1 MPYVVV
7 DNFSGGLD
15 SRRHVLN
22 SKTGTLAVLKNAHIT
37 RGGEIE
43 KRKAFVEYA
52 DVSEYTLGV
61 QTFGLE
67 ATADGIYVFGD
78 VPVPAS
84 LPPGVIYQRLLHPDL
99 LSAYPEGGAMSKV
112 VHSTVYGG
120 KTFVIAEY
128 TQDSKKRMAFYD
140 GVPIKDWYEGYYG
153 NYFYGSFYQE
163 NLEGVGIIGKLAS
176 YFPAGNYTAAVVT
189 LSDPNIGTWNALDV
203 TGPSGKPF
211 TLTANIEGEYEGGNL
226 SDIPI
231 APTVSTAIT
240 QTHKEA
246 IPETLSKGSFSITGG
261 STTAA
266 NAARGGRYIDAAG
279 LPGIR
284 SIRIGASSATANNGL
299 DLIGWGG
306 ATGLKYNTYAV
317 TDPYGSDAGAL
328 LWNIRKAIND
338 NTSAGLAHGYSARWA
353 SYGGWSGPDPAAVWI
368 DAPSA
373 LGSGANGL
381 LVQIEFDSNP
391 HNISGI
397 SELVDPA
404 TIAVSPYDNQRHI
417 ATFGVLANGS
427 FNRINSVKVDGVEI
441 LGSPVSWETSHG
453 ATASAVATQINSY
466 TSATEYTAS
475 VTDGS
480 KVVLTGS
487 AGSGKTP
494 NGRVISV
501 ETEGTIVVS
510 GITSF
515 SGGVNTVAAVPQI
528 TRVTLDIDYYG
539 LPVKAG
545 AKYGLTI
552 IDPDNPSVPI
562 IVGASRVAGKN
573 PYFSITYKAKE
584 YVGVGSTLYFSAIN
598 DATKWDIYD
607 TGSGFIDMSNN
618 FGGREDLTGA
628 GIYQDRLAVF
638 SRRNVQLWAMD
649 ADPAQN
655 AQVQILANT
664 GCLAP
669 DSVVSVGAIDLLY
682 LADNGI
688 RSLRARESTD
698 TAFSSDIGSA
708 IDSIIIEY
716 MRELDAYA
724 PISNDVNKYR
734 AKAIIEPIDGRY
746 WLALGNKIYVLSYFP
761 GSNISAWSVYENEAW
776 GGQYPSMYM
785 NNWITEMITREDKV
799 YIRDANG
806 KIYTY
811 GIEATFA
818 GGEIYWDNFAEGPVY
833 DDCEV
838 VVELPYL
845 DGNKP
850 ATYKEAKGI
859 DVTCEGEWKV
869 YLGFDHTNPTARDLV
884 ATVNQST
891 FALGKIPATGAG
903 THFGPRFVH
912 QAQGPALLANFIVHF
927 DEMHSKHDAG

>member
-52 DVSEYTLGV
+52 DVSLEALGI

-78 VPVPAS
+78 VPAPAS

-99 LSAYPEGGAMSKV
+99 PLTPEGGAMTKV

-128 TQDSKKRMAFYD
+128 DGPNRRMAFYD
-140 GVPIKDWYEGYYG
+140 GVPIKDWYEGYVRHFSKNFFTPGEMY
-153 NYFYGSFYQE
+153 SDD
-163 NLEGVGIIGKLAS
+163 IIVSLAS
-176 YFPAGNYTAAVVT
+176 YFPVGNYTAAVN
-189 LSDPNIGTWNALDV
+189 SDSGPSGSWPVLDV
-203 TGPSGKPF
+203 TGPAGKPF
-211 TLTANIEGEYEGGNL
+211 TLNANIDGNFDGGNL
-226 SDIPI
+226 PD
-231 APTVSTAIT
+231 APAAPAAKTSTF

-427 FNRINSVKVDGVEI
+427 FNRINSVKVDGVEV
-441 LGSPVSWETSHG
+441 LGSPVSWDTSHG

-480 KVVLTGS
+480 KVVLTGV
-487 AGSGKTP
+487 AGTGKTP

-515 SGGVNTVAAVPQI
+515 SGGVNSIAAVPQI
-528 TRVTLDIDYYG
+528 SRFWFDVDMVGNCRAIDG
-539 LPVKAG
+539 L
-545 AKYGLTI
+545 KYGLTI

-708 IDSIIIEY
+708 IDSIVIEH
-716 MRELDAYA
+716 MQELDNFY
-724 PISNDVNKYR
+724 PSFDEINKYF
-734 AKAIIEPIDGRY
+734 AKGLIEPIDGRY
-746 WLALGNKIYVLSYFP
+746 WLSLGNKIYVLSYFP
-761 GSNISAWSVYENEAW
+761 GSNISAWSIYENSEWAEW
-776 GGQYPSMYM
+776 DG
-785 NNWITEMITREDKV
+785 IKEMITREDRV
-799 YIRDANG
+799 YVRTLSG

-811 GIEATFA
+811 GAEATFD
-818 GGEIYWDNFAEGPVY
+818 GSGNVYFQTINVY

-912 QAQGPALLANFIVHF
+912 QAEGPALLANFIVHF

>member
-22 SKTGTLAVLKNAHIT
+22 SKTGTLSVLKNAHIT

-52 DVSEYTLGV
+52 DVSFEALGIN
-61 QTFGLE
+61 TFGLE

-78 VPVPAS
+78 AAAPES

-99 LSAYPEGGAMSKV
+99 PAYPEGGAMTKV

-128 TQDSKKRMAFYD
+128 SNSSDLRMAFYD
-140 GVPIKDWYEGYYG
+140 GVAIKDWYEGYVKDNNFG
-153 NYFYGSFYQE
+153 
-163 NLEGVGIIGKLAS
+163 EGIEIIDSLAS
-176 YFPAGNYTAAVVT
+176 YFPVGNYTAAVVNVT
-189 LSDPNIGTWNALDV
+189 DPNIGNWNVLDV

-211 TLTANIEGEYEGGNL
+211 TLSTNIQGNYDGGGL
-226 SDIPI
+226 GDIPI

-240 QTHKEA
+240 QAHKEA

-261 STTAA
+261 SITAA
-266 NAARGGRYIDAAG
+266 NAKRTGRYLDAAS

-284 SIRIGASSATANNGL
+284 SIRIGASSATSANGL
-299 DLIGWGG
+299 DLLGWGG
-306 ATGLKYNTYAV
+306 ATGLKYNTYTV
-317 TDPYGSDAGAL
+317 TDPVGSDAGAL
-328 LWNIRKAIND
+328 FWNIRKAIND
-338 NTSAGLAHGYSARWA
+338 NTSAGLAHGYSSRWA
-353 SYGGWSGPDPAAVWI
+353 SYGGWSGPDPSDVWI

-397 SELVDPA
+397 SELVDTA

-417 ATFGVLANGS
+417 ATFGVLADGS
-427 FNRINSVKVDGVEI
+427 FNRINSVKVDGVEV

-453 ATASAVATQINSY
+453 ATAAAVAAQINSY
-466 TSATEYTAS
+466 TSATEYDAS
-475 VTDGS
+475 VEDSS
-480 KVVLTGS
+480 KVVLKGV
-487 AGSGKTP
+487 AGTGKTP
-494 NGRVISV
+494 NGRTISV

-515 SGGVNTVAAVPQI
+515 SGGVNGIAAVPQI
-528 TRVTLDIDYYG
+528 TRVTFDYNYYG
-539 LPVKAG
+539 LGVKAG

-562 IVGASRVAGKN
+562 IVGASRVAGKS
-573 PYFSITYKAKE
+573 PYFGITYKAKE

-618 FGGREDLTGA
+618 FGGREDLTGC

-655 AQVQILANT
+655 TQVQILANT

-669 DSVVSVGAIDLLY
+669 DSIVSVGTIDLLY

-708 IDSIIIEY
+708 IDSIIIEH
-716 MRELDAYA
+716 MRELDNY
-724 PISNDVNKYR
+724 SVSYDELNKYF
-734 AKAIIEPIDGRY
+734 AKGMIEPIDGRY
-746 WLALGNKIYVLSYFP
+746 WLSLGNKIYVLSYFP
-761 GSNISAWSVYENEAW
+761 GSNISAWSVYENAEW
-776 GGQYPSMYM
+776 ENFG
-785 NNWITEMITREDKV
+785 IREMISREDKV
-799 YIRDANG
+799 YVRVSND

-811 GIEATFA
+811 GIEATFT
-818 GGEIYWDNFAEGPVY
+818 GGEIYWDNFGEGPVY

-845 DGNKP
+845 DANKP
-850 ATYKEAKGI
+850 ATYKEVKGI
-859 DVTCEGEWKV
+859 DLTCNGEWKV

-884 ATVNQST
+884 ATVTQST

-912 QAQGPALLANFIVHF
+912 QAAGPALLANFIVHF
-927 DEMHSKHDAG
+927 DDMHSKHDAG

>member
-43 KRKAFVEYA
+43 KRKAFVQLT
-52 DVSEYTLGV
+52 DLTDIGV

-67 ATADGIYVFGD
+67 ATADGIYVFGSEA
-78 VPVPAS
+78 PPATM
-84 LPPGVIYQRLLHPDL
+84 PDGIIYQRLAHPASDT
-99 LSAYPEGGAMSKV
+99 SFGGLNPSNYYFEMTKV
-112 VHSTVYGG
+112 VFSTVYGG
-120 KTFVIAEY
+120 KPFVIAEFTGGSPLAY
-128 TQDSKKRMAFYD
+128 GLHRVAFYD
-140 GVPIKDWYEGYYG
+140 GVPIKDWYEGML
-153 NYFYGSFYQE
+153 FYELDVHETIQM
-163 NLEGVGIIGKLAS
+163 LES
-176 YFPAGNYTAAVVT
+176 YFPEGGYTATTGNA
-189 LSDPNIGTWNALDV
+189 SDEAFETSLMV
-203 TGPSGKPF
+203 TGPAGKAFTISGF
-211 TLTANIEGEYEGGNL
+211 ITAPN
-226 SDIPI
+226 
-231 APTVSTAIT
+231 TVEVTTT

-266 NAARGGRYIDAAG
+266 NASRGGRYIDAAG

-417 ATFGVLANGS
+417 ATFGVLADGS
-427 FNRINSVKVDGVEI
+427 FNRINSVKVDGVEV

-466 TSATEYTAS
+466 TSSTEYTAS
-475 VTDGS
+475 VEDSS

-515 SGGVNTVAAVPQI
+515 SGGVNGIAAVPQI
-528 TRVTLDIDYYG
+528 SRVKFVQDPTLSA
-539 LPVKAG
+539 LPIGTKFSV
-545 AKYGLTI
+545 TI
-552 IDPDNPSVPI
+552 IDPDRPTQPYVI
-562 IVGASRVAGKN
+562 GASRVVGKS
-573 PYFSITYKAKE
+573 PSFSITYKSKE
-584 YVGVGSTLYFSAIN
+584 YIGSGSTLYFSAVN

-669 DSVVSVGAIDLLY
+669 DSVVSVGSIDTLY

-688 RSLRARESTD
+688 RSLRARENTD

-708 IDSIIIEY
+708 IDSIVIKQMEAL
-716 MRELDAYA
+716 EDTWSVENAVDAEA
-724 PISNDVNKYR
+724 TKYF
-734 AKAIIEPIDGRY
+734 AKAVIEPIDGRY
-746 WLALGNKIYVLSYFP
+746 WLALGRKIYVLSYFP
-761 GSNISAWSVYENEAW
+761 GSNISAWSVYEDDQWLE
-776 GGQYPSMYM
+776 SLSH
-785 NNWITEMITREDKV
+785 IKEMVAREDKV
-799 YIRDANG
+799 YVRDSQG
-806 KIYTY
+806 KIYIY
-811 GIEATFA
+811 GFEYSDVYGKFTSNI
-818 GGEIYWDNFAEGPVY
+818 Y

>member
-43 KRKAFVEYA
+43 KRKAFNLVA
-52 DVSEYTLGV
+52 DFSSGLGGFGGLAPPGCV
-61 QTFGLE
+61 DTFGLE
-67 ATADGIYVFGD
+67 ATSEGLYIFGYEEIPGYPGQSVVD
-78 VPVPAS
+78 FPVSLTLNVKYQKLEYPAF
-84 LPPGVIYQRLLHPDL
+84 PD
-99 LSAYPEGGAMSKV
+99 STYPYTPDDAYINQIV
-112 VHSTVYGG
+112 YSTVYGG
-120 KTFVIAEY
+120 KPFVIAEFGFAGY
-128 TQDSKKRMAFYD
+128 FNPNFHRIPFYD
-140 GVPIKDWYEGYYG
+140 GSPVKDWYQGIYLGEEQAMVG
-153 NYFYGSFYQE
+153 N
-163 NLEGVGIIGKLAS
+163 GVPMLPSLVS
-176 YFPAGNYTAAVVT
+176 YFPVSGYTASLTYSGVGGYV
-189 LSDPNIGTWNALDV
+189 DV
-203 TGPSGKPF
+203 TGQPGKPF
-211 TLTANIEGEYEGGNL
+211 TLTVGG
-226 SDIPI
+226 DFEPKPEVI
-231 APTVSTAIT
+231 VT
-240 QTHKEA
+240 QAHKEA
-246 IPETLSKGSFSITGG
+246 VPETLSKGSFSITGG

-266 NAARGGRYIDAAG
+266 NASRGGRYIDAAG

-306 ATGLKYNTYAV
+306 ATGLKYDTYAV
-317 TDPYGSDAGAL
+317 TDPYGSNAGAL

-353 SYGGWSGPDPAAVWI
+353 SYGGWSGPDPATVWI

-427 FNRINSVKVDGVEI
+427 FNRINSVKVDGVEV

-480 KVVLTGS
+480 KVVLTGV
-487 AGSGKTP
+487 AGTGKTP

-515 SGGVNTVAAVPQI
+515 SGGVNGIAAVPQI
-528 TRVTLDIDYYG
+528 SRVDYSTSETGISLYDFRYKK
-539 LPVKAG
+539 LSF
-545 AKYGLTI
+545 TI
-552 IDPDNPSVPI
+552 VDPDNPSVPI
-562 IVGASRVAGKN
+562 IVGASRVAGKSAN
-573 PYFSITYKAKE
+573 FSITYKSKE
-584 YVGVGSTLYFSAIN
+584 YAAVGSTLYFSAVN

-618 FGGREDLTGA
+618 FGGREDLTGL
-628 GIYQDRLAVF
+628 GVYQDRLAVF

-655 AQVQILANT
+655 TQVQILANT

-669 DSVVSVGAIDLLY
+669 DSVVSVGSIDLLY
-682 LADNGI
+682 LADNGV

-708 IDSIIIEY
+708 IDSIIIQH
-716 MRELDAYA
+716 MADTGDA
-724 PISNDVNKYR
+724 KYS
-734 AKAIIEPIDGRY
+734 AKAAIEPIDGRY
-746 WLALGNKIYVLSYFP
+746 WIAIEDKIFVLSYFP
-761 GSNISAWSVYENEAW
+761 GSNISAWSIYEP
-776 GGQYPSMYM
+776 GFVVK
-785 NNWITEMITREDKV
+785 EMVAREDKI
-799 YIRDANG
+799 YLRSDDD
-806 KIYTY
+806 KIYVY
-811 GIEATFA
+811 GE
-818 GGEIYWDNFAEGPVY
+818 GGLGDTY